1 MRKLHISAFTLSLL
15 CFVAFQPAY
24 AADAVKP
31 AVAAEAANTKDVQA
45 LFTKG
50 VMLAESQK
58 REEAI
63 KVFTEITEKYPN
75 LPEPY
80 NNLAVLYAD
89 LGQYEKAKNALER
102 AIKTHPSYATAHENL
117 GDIYAKMASE
127 AYDKALQLD
136 NSNARAE
143 NKLAMIKE
151 LFSGSKSAMVA
162 KAAPKTVTLP
172 DVKPTAD
179 LKPAVA
185 TKPTVVV
192 DTKPAVKVGGD
203 SNEDISNVVNAWAKA
218 WSSKNVS
225 AYLANYSDTF
235 KTPKG
240 ETRKA
245 WEDQRRE
252 RVGRAEPISVDIA
265 NLKVKMDME
274 DKATVSF
281 NQTYKA
287 GKAATIRT
295 PKVLK
300 MRNVDGK
307 WLIDQE
313 IAK

>member
-31 AVAAEAANTKDVQA
+31 AVTAETANTKDVQA

-162 KAAPKTVTLP
+162 KAAPKTVALP
-172 DVKPTAD
+172 DVKPTNPV
-179 LKPAVA
+179 KPAAVA
-185 TKPTVVV
+185 VVT
-192 DTKPAVKVGGD
+192 DTKPAVEPARD
-203 SNEDISNVVNAWAKA
+203 SSQDISNAVYAWAKA
-218 WSSKNVS
+218 WSSKNVN

-240 ETRKA
+240 EARKA
-245 WEDQRRE
+245 WEEQRRE

-265 NLKVKMDME
+265 NLKVKMDTE

-287 GKAATIRT
+287 GRAATIRT
-295 PKVLK
+295 SKVLK

>member
-31 AVAAEAANTKDVQA
+31 IAATEAANTKDVQA

-162 KAAPKTVTLP
+162 KAAPKTVALP
-172 DVKPTAD
+172 DVKPISSA
-179 LKPAVA
+179 KPVAVA
-185 TKPTVVV
+185 DAKPV
-192 DTKPAVKVGGD
+192 DTKTAAKPSGD
-203 SNEDISNVVNAWAKA
+203 SNQDISNAVDAWAKA
-218 WSSKNVS
+218 WSSKNVNG
-225 AYLANYSDTF
+225 YLSNYSDAF